1 MENIKQKIVLPT
13 KGVCNTTPDPIC
25 EDNELEDCVG
35 LTYADD
41 AIRPIQDVAKQ
52 IEVTDG
58 TLKLVHRINDGE
70 NANYII
76 VKDDNTHFYFY
87 GGAETYELPAAIIDM
102 TSVGNTII
110 FNTEDGLHY
119 YLWKNNKYNYIGNR
133 IPEPKVDMI
142 MKRSDGHEHQTV
154 PYNLFPGA
162 KLIANFISTDSIW
175 NFNTD
180 KFAGGTAEEK
190 KDNEK
195 LLTDAVFGAYAENKK
210 IAAENNRFVN
220 PFLAVYAVE
229 LYDGSYTLISNPI
242 LMLPS
247 VHENTMLFAAPAIH
261 VIQGEGA
268 IVMLTLNSALYFKQ
282 ETDYSDW
289 ADIVRGVTIFV
300 SEDIELYHTDRLRKY
315 ISSQTHYDPAP
326 HPTEDD
332 VDMTCGV
339 DGICGIKGGFE
350 ASYLLMTPT
359 VGEPAVI
366 AVGFHN
372 ELYPIHEGDSVLF
385 VMHPVYDDL
394 NLSNYLMGHRETDQI
409 IADISRTSN
418 FYKVAEIG
426 AKPITEMTSL
436 VKYMPSKALATLA
449 TRDRLDVVDFYSHCK
464 IRADKVYSFNRR
476 LNVIGIDRGFF
487 EGFKAFC
494 PYRNNVDDYSVSS
507 NRTQAYKV
515 EVTITTPEGDTNIS
529 YTFNSDDI
537 FFEKMWFFY
546 PDPRAKHV
554 KVSYLRYGTYVPIF
568 EDDLIEHRGLNG
580 AYRIGNALPTG
591 KENQYNQPDTVDRE
605 DIVIDPPEPEHLPN
619 YLLQSGVDNPF
630 TFSASSYF
638 RVGQGRILGIAG
650 LTTALSQDAYKVAT
664 TIVFTTQ
671 GIWALEIDGEGA
683 YKTVTPP
690 FSREVCSNP
699 KSITMVDH
707 GVYFVSRKGLML
719 IKDDST
725 GCVSTQLCG
734 KDTEGYDSF
743 IDFIQDCQMAYDYR
757 DSQLW
762 LVNSAYQY
770 HWVYNMKSGTL
781 ARKVDSHLY
790 SSIVSDYP
798 DTLLQSGKEVF
809 SMYNKE
815 NINKDG
821 TYYSGYFITRP
832 MKFEQAMALKSL
844 RDLKHIKD
852 VSPEAE
858 IALTIYAS
866 NDCASWQQLP
876 SLKGRGFKYFK
887 FRYDLTNLKAAD
899 AFCGTVLYYTTR
911 LTDRIR

>member
-13 KGVCNTTPDPIC
+13 RGVCNTTPDPIC
-25 EDNELEDCVG
+25 EDNEMEDCVG

-58 TLKLVHRINDGE
+58 TLKIVHRINDGE

-87 GGAETYELPAAIIDM
+87 GGAETYELPAAIIDV

-110 FNTEDGLHY
+110 FNTEDGLYY
-119 YLWKNNKYNYIGNR
+119 YLWKNNGYEYIGNR

-142 MKRSDGHEHQTV
+142 MKRSDGIEHQTA
-154 PYNLFPGA
+154 PYVLFPDSKLVVNYVNLF
-162 KLIANFISTDSIW
+162 NVWD
-175 NFNTD
+175 FNED
-180 KFAGGTAEEK
+180 KFYGDTENEV

-195 LLTDAVFGAYAENKK
+195 TMTDLILGAYAENKK
-210 IAAENNRFVN
+210 IAAEDNRFVN

-229 LYDGSYTLISNPI
+229 LFDGTYTLISNPI

-247 VHENTMLFAAPAIH
+247 VHENTMFLERRISEGFGMGLF
-261 VIQGEGA
+261 V
-268 IVMLTLNSALYFKQ
+268 LTLNSALYFKQ

-300 SEDIELYHTDRLRKY
+300 SDDIDLYHTDRLREYKF
-315 ISSQTHYDPAP
+315 SNTHYSSDPSQPEGYFA
-326 HPTEDD
+326 
-332 VDMTCGV
+332 DMWCGV
-339 DGICGIKGGFE
+339 DGICGTKGGFE
-350 ASYLLMTPT
+350 ASYLRETGT
-359 VGEPAVI
+359 RRIHGI
-366 AVGFHN
+366 GFHN
-372 ELYPIHEGDSVLF
+372 NFFELGEDVHLQPVLE
-385 VMHPVYDDL
+385 DEL
-394 NLSNYLMGHRETDQI
+394 NLAGHLLGRREADQI

-436 VKYMPSKALATLA
+436 VKYMPSKALATLT

-464 IRADKVYSFNRR
+464 IRAEKVYSFNRR

-515 EVTITTPEGDTNIS
+515 EVTITTSEGDTNIS

-554 KVSYLRYGTYVPIF
+554 KVSYLRNGTYVPIF

-580 AYRIGNALPTG
+580 AYRIGNDLPTG
-591 KENQYNQPDTVDRE
+591 KENQYVIPDTVE
-605 DIVIDPPEPEHLPN
+605 KEVIEISPDKEHLPN
-619 YLLQSGVDNPF
+619 YLLQSNVDNPF

-671 GIWALEIDGEGA
+671 GIWALEIDSEGV
-683 YKTVTPP
+683 YKTVQPP

-699 KSITMVDH
+699 KSITMVDN
-707 GVYFVSRKGLML
+707 GIYYVSKRGLMV
-719 IKDDST
+719 ISDNAN
-725 GCVSTQLCG
+725 GCVTTQICG
-734 KDTEGYDSF
+734 KSHKEYDSF
-743 IDFIQDCQMAYDYR
+743 TEFIQNCTCAYDYR

-762 LVNSAYQY
+762 LINPDYDF
-770 HWVYNMKSGTL
+770 HWVYSIKSGTL
-781 ARKVDSHLY
+781 SRKEDGHSYEAV
-790 SSIVSDYP
+790 VSDYP
-798 DTLLQSGKEVF
+798 DTLLQAEGSIF
-809 SMYNKE
+809 SMYQE
-815 NINKDG
+815 PNINDDE
-821 TYYSGYFITRP
+821 TLYSGFFITRP

-852 VSPEAE
+852 MNEDAE
-858 IALTIYAS
+858 ITLTIFAS
-866 NDCASWQQLP
+866 NDCNTWQQLP

-911 LTDRIR
+911 ETDRIR